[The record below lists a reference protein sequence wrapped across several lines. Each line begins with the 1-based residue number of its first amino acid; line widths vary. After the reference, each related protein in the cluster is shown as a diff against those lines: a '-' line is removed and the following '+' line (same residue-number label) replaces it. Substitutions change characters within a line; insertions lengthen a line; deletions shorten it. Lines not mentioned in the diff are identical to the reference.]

1 MAEKHRLR
9 LNRAGT
15 IINMTSRQQE
25 SSLGKALKSVIVRIA
40 EDFDV
45 ELHHESRWALDGI
58 VEHMRAHFPEVEFF
72 DPHPGTFINPDGG
85 ILYIKRRNPER
96 LLPILISEVKNQGTN
111 DLRAA
116 EGLPRQARGNA
127 IERLGKNVIG
137 FRTVMLTED
146 IVPFVC
152 FGYGIDFE
160 ESSSILDRVATIA
173 MFGKLNRINVV
184 NQGDAGKFNRGS
196 FFFRREEWT
205 EAEMEEVM
213 YEIASRAIHYYIAK
227 YGSADF
233 APDEYIAP
241 DNQPSV

>member
-25 SSLGKALKSVIVRIA
+25 SSLGQALKQVIVRLA

-45 ELHHESRWALDGI
+45 ELHHESRWELQGI
-58 VEHMRAHFPEVEFF
+58 VDFLRESFPDVDFF
-72 DPHPGTFINPDGG
+72 DPHPNTFISPDGG
-85 ILYIKRRNPER
+85 ILYIKRRGSQH

-116 EGLPRQARGNA
+116 EGKPKQARGNA

-137 FRTVMLTED
+137 FRTVMLTEN

-152 FGYGIDFE
+152 FGYGVDFE

-173 MFGKLNRINVV
+173 MFGPLNEINVV
-184 NQGDAGKFNRGS
+184 NVGDRGQFNRGS
-196 FFFRREEWT
+196 FFFRQDEWSL
-205 EAEMEEVM
+205 EEMEAIM
-213 YEIASRAIHYYIAK
+213 YEIASRSIHYYIAK
-227 YGSADF
+227 YGKASLAR
-233 APDEYIAP
+233 DEYIAP
-241 DNQPSV
+241 EEH